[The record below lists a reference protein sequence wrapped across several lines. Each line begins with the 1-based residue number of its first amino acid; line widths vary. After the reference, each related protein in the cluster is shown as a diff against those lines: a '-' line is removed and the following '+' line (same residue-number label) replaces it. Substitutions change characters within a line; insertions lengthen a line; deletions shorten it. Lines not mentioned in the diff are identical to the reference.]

1 MYDIYIPKFIKKA
14 IESKCITVFLLPA
27 STNAEYFHKYLYKKK
42 NVEIRF
48 WPREKGGQGYKFYS
62 DDNEDPK
69 TGYLRP
75 LMIVVVD
82 NLTKTI

>member
-1 MYDIYIPKFIKKA
+1 MLSIFINIYI
-14 IESKCITVFLLPA
+14 
-27 STNAEYFHKYLYKKK
+27 KKK

-48 WPREKGGQGYKFYS
+48 LPREKGGQGYKFYS